1 MQWGADPASVLGGVG
16 APHSQF
22 RRIVVHHTV
31 VPYGGDPRAYMR
43 RMQAARPDLGL
54 EVPYSFVVMP
64 GATDNDAVIGV
75 GRGWGRTGAHTIG
88 YNDTAYGVA
97 FAGDYTDVAPT
108 AAMFAA
114 VRLIGSY
121 MDAPEETLGHRDTY
135 ATACPGAAT
144 YPLLGEL
151 QPPFQSQSILDD
163 TPEDTDVQLSDTTT
177 AGHSVNDILNWSIDG
192 INRLE
197 AAVASLTA
205 VVAAIQAGSSSP
217 IASGAPSA
225 DAIIDK
231 LKERL

>member
-1 MQWGADPASVLGGVG
+1 M
-16 APHSQF
+16 
-22 RRIVVHHTV
+22 VHHTV
-31 VPYGGDPRAYMR
+31 VPYGGDPGAYMR

-144 YPLLGEL
+144 YPLLAEL
-151 QPPFQSQSILDD
+151 QPPFA
-163 TPEDTDVQLSDTTT
+163 TPLAIQEEADMN
-177 AGHSVNDILNWSIDG
+177 VNELAIALTGGPADPDG
-192 INRLE
+192 IIRMDTSVGRWPLGLILAWTYDE
-197 AAVASLTA
+197 IKRPDLLAQRIDDVITEESLVSESAT
-205 VVAAIQAGSSSP
+205 
-217 IASGAPSA
+217 A

>member
-1 MQWGADPASVLGGVG
+1 M
-16 APHSQF
+16 
-22 RRIVVHHTV
+22 VHHTV
-31 VPYGGDPRAYMR
+31 VPYGGDPGAYMR

-75 GRGWGRTGAHTIG
+75 GRGWSRTGAHTIG

-151 QPPFQSQSILDD
+151 QPPFQSQHD

-177 AGHSVNDILNWSIDG
+177 AGNSVNDILNWSIDG

-205 VVAAIQAGSSSP
+205 AVAAIHASP
-217 IASGAPSA
+217 VVSGAPSA